1 MPGAYF
7 IKLLFCSWYEACLF
21 LKFMSDNLKSKT
33 QKGLVWSFV
42 ERFATQG
49 VQFLFGIILAR
60 LLSPED
66 YGTIAMPLV
75 FLAIAQCFIDSG
87 FSTALIRKPDL
98 TEEDLSTAFYFN
110 IGVGVICYFALF
122 LSSPLIADFY
132 NTPILSDLLKVTA
145 LATLFNPL
153 CAVQQ
158 AILTR
163 KIDFKTQAIVSL
175 SGAIV
180 SGSVGLVMAYSGYG
194 IWSLVFQQVGGYIIR
209 TILLWILGRW
219 KPKRKWSWESFHYLW
234 GFGSKMLG
242 SALLETTYNNIYPL
256 VIGKCFSAI
265 DLGNYTRA
273 QQFSSLPS
281 SNVTG
286 VLQRVTFPVL
296 STIQNEDERLAKN
309 YCKILKMSA
318 FLIFPMMLMLS
329 AIADP
334 LIRVLL
340 TDKWEG
346 CIILLQ
352 IICFDMMWYP
362 IHAINLNL
370 LTVKGRSDLFF
381 RLEVLKKIVG
391 ILIMCVAVPHGII
404 WMVSGGIVSSMFSL
418 VINTYYTGKLINV
431 GYLKQM
437 EDLLPIFGVSFVMWL
452 IIHASLLI
460 TSNNYIQLVIG
471 ICFGV
476 VFYLIAAKFLLKSEW
491 NDTIDMI
498 PIRLKRK

>member
-1 MPGAYF
+1 MQQV
-7 IKLLFCSWYEACLF
+7 S
-21 LKFMSDNLKSKT
+21 LKNKT
-33 QKGLVWSFV
+33 KKGLAWSMI

-60 LLSPED
+60 LLSPDD
-66 YGTIAMPLV
+66 YGVIAMPLV
-75 FLAIAQCFIDSG
+75 FLAIAQCIIDSG
-87 FSTALIRKPDL
+87 FSTALIRKPEL
-98 TEEDLSTAFYFN
+98 TEDDLSTAFYFN
-110 IGVGVICYFALF
+110 IGIGILCYAVLF

-132 NTPILSDLLKVTA
+132 HTPILSSLLKVTA
-145 LATLFNPL
+145 LAVLFNPL

-175 SGAIV
+175 SGAVV
-180 SGSVGLVMAYSGYG
+180 SGIIGLYMAYNGFG
-194 IWSLVFQQVGGYIIR
+194 VWSLVFQQVGGYVMR
-209 TILLWILGRW
+209 TILLWVLGKW

-242 SALLETTYNNIYPL
+242 SGLLDTIYNNIYPI
-256 VIGKCFSAI
+256 VIGKYFSAQ

-296 STIQNEDERLAKN
+296 SSIQNEDERLAKD
-309 YCKILKMSA
+309 YRKILKLSA
-318 FLIFPMMLMLS
+318 FFVFPMMLMLS

-334 LIRVLL
+334 LVKVLL

-352 IICFDMMWYP
+352 IICFSMMWYP

-381 RLEVLKKIVG
+381 RLEIFKKVVGVIIMCITIPNG
-391 ILIMCVAVPHGII
+391 IL
-404 WMVSGGIVSSMFSL
+404 WMVSGSVVSSMIAL
-418 VINTYYTGKLINV
+418 IINTYYTGKIIHV
-431 GYLKQM
+431 GYFKQM
-437 EDLLPIFGVSFVMWL
+437 RDLFPIFGVSFAMWL
-452 IIHASLLI
+452 VIHVSFWLS
-460 TSNNYIQLVIG
+460 SNIYTQLFIGVIV
-471 ICFGV
+471 GV
-476 VFYLIAAKFLLKSEW
+476 VFYLVSAKIILKSEW
-491 NDTIDMI
+491 NDVLDMI
-498 PIRLKRK
+498 PGKFKHK

>member
-1 MPGAYF
+1 MQQD
-7 IKLLFCSWYEACLF
+7 S
-21 LKFMSDNLKSKT
+21 LKNKT
-33 QKGLVWSFV
+33 KKGLAWSMI

-60 LLSPED
+60 LLSPDD
-66 YGTIAMPLV
+66 YGIIAMPLV
-75 FLAIAQCFIDSG
+75 FLAIAQCIIDSG
-87 FSTALIRKPDL
+87 FSTALIRKPEL
-98 TEEDLSTAFYFN
+98 TEDDLSTAFYFN
-110 IGVGVICYFALF
+110 IGIGILCYAVLF
-122 LSSPLIADFY
+122 FSSPLIADFY
-132 NTPILSDLLKVTA
+132 HTPILSSLLKVTA
-145 LATLFNPL
+145 LAVLFNPL

-175 SGAIV
+175 SGAVV
-180 SGSVGLVMAYSGYG
+180 SGIVGLYMAYNGFG
-194 IWSLVFQQVGGYIIR
+194 VWSLVFQQVGGYVMR
-209 TILLWILGRW
+209 TILLWVLGKW

-242 SALLETTYNNIYPL
+242 SGLLDTIYNNIYPI
-256 VIGKCFSAI
+256 VIGKYFSAQ

-296 STIQNEDERLAKN
+296 SSIQNEDERLARN
-309 YCKILKMSA
+309 YRKILKLSA
-318 FLIFPMMLMLS
+318 FLIFPLMLILS
-329 AIADP
+329 AVADP

-340 TDKWEG
+340 SDKWEG

-352 IICFDMMWYP
+352 ILCFSLMWYP

-381 RLEVLKKIVG
+381 RLEVFKKIIGVS
-391 ILIMCVAVPHGII
+391 IMVVTIPHGII
-404 WMVSGGIVSSMFSL
+404 WMVSGGIVSSMISL
-418 VINTYYTGKLINV
+418 IINTYYTGKLINV

-437 EDLLPIFGVSFVMWL
+437 GDLLPIFGVSFAVWIIVHGSMMMSSNIYVQL
-452 IIHASLLI
+452 IIGC
-460 TSNNYIQLVIG
+460 LV
-471 ICFGV
+471 GV
-476 VFYLIAAKFLLKSEW
+476 IVYLVLAKLFLRTEWEDAMSMVPDRLNIKFYFL
-491 NDTIDMI
+491 N
-498 PIRLKRK
+498 R

>member
-1 MPGAYF
+1 
-7 IKLLFCSWYEACLF
+7 
-21 LKFMSDNLKSKT
+21 MSENLKVKT
-33 QKGLVWSFV
+33 QKGLVWSFI

-75 FLAIAQCFIDSG
+75 FLAIAQCIIDSG

-98 TEEDLSTAFYFN
+98 TEDDLSTAFYFN
-110 IGVGVICYFALF
+110 IGVGVVCYLLLF
-122 LSSPLIADFY
+122 FSSPLIAEFY
-132 NTPILSDLLKVTA
+132 NTPILADLLKVTA

-163 KIDFKTQAIVSL
+163 KIDFKTQAVVSL
-175 SGAIV
+175 SGALV
-180 SGSVGLVMAYSGYG
+180 SGIAGLTMAYNGFG
-194 IWSLVFQQVGGYIIR
+194 VWSLVCQQVGGYAIR
-209 TILLWILGRW
+209 TILLWVLGRW
-219 KPKRKWSWESFHYLW
+219 TPKRRWSWKSFHYLW

-242 SALLETTYNNIYPL
+242 SGLLDTIYTNIYPI
-256 VIGKCFSAI
+256 VIGKFFSAN

-273 QQFSSLPS
+273 QQFATLPS

-296 STIQNEDERLAKN
+296 SKIQNEDERLARN
-309 YCKILKMSA
+309 YRKILKLSA

-334 LIRVLL
+334 LVRVIL
-340 TDKWEG
+340 TDKWKG

-352 IICFDMMWYP
+352 IVCFSMMWYP

-381 RLEVLKKIVG
+381 RLEIFKKVCG
-391 ILIMCVAVPHGII
+391 VCVMCVTIPHGII
-404 WMVSGGIVSSMFSL
+404 WMVSGGIVSSMIAL

-431 GYLKQM
+431 GYLRQM
-437 EDLLPIFGVSFVMWL
+437 GDLLPIFGISFFMWL
-452 IIHASLLI
+452 VIHVFLWL
-460 TSNNYIQLVIG
+460 TSNIYIQLPLG
-471 ICFGV
+471 IFAGLLVYIVCARV
-476 VFYLIAAKFLLKSEW
+476 LLKSEW
-491 NDTIDMI
+491 EDAMSML
-498 PIRLKRK
+498 PARYKRKI

>member
-1 MPGAYF
+1 
-7 IKLLFCSWYEACLF
+7 
-21 LKFMSDNLKSKT
+21 MSENLKVKT
-33 QKGLVWSFV
+33 QKGLVWSFI

-75 FLAIAQCFIDSG
+75 FLAIAQCIIDSG

-98 TEEDLSTAFYFN
+98 TEDDLSTAFYFN
-110 IGVGVICYFALF
+110 IGVGVVCYLLLF
-122 LSSPLIADFY
+122 FSSPLIAEFY
-132 NTPILSDLLKVTA
+132 NTPILADLLKVTA

-163 KIDFKTQAIVSL
+163 KIDFKTQAVVSL
-175 SGAIV
+175 SGALV
-180 SGSVGLVMAYSGYG
+180 SGFAGLTMAYNGFG
-194 IWSLVFQQVGGYIIR
+194 VWSLVCQQVGGYAIR
-209 TILLWILGRW
+209 TILLWVLGRW
-219 KPKRKWSWESFHYLW
+219 TPKRRWSWKSFHYLW

-242 SALLETTYNNIYPL
+242 SGLLDTIYTNIYPI
-256 VIGKCFSAI
+256 VIGKFFSAN

-273 QQFSSLPS
+273 QQFATLPS

-296 STIQNEDERLAKN
+296 SKIQNEDERLARN
-309 YCKILKMSA
+309 YRKILKLSA

-334 LIRVLL
+334 LVRVIL
-340 TDKWEG
+340 TDKWKG
-346 CIILLQ
+346 CIILLH
-352 IICFDMMWYP
+352 IVCFSMMWYP

-381 RLEVLKKIVG
+381 RLEIFKKVCG
-391 ILIMCVAVPHGII
+391 VCVMCVTIPHGII
-404 WMVSGGIVSSMFSL
+404 WMVSGGIVSSMIAL

-431 GYLKQM
+431 GYLRQM
-437 EDLLPIFGVSFVMWL
+437 GDLLPIFGISFFMWL
-452 IIHASLLI
+452 VIHVFLWL
-460 TSNNYIQLVIG
+460 TSNIYIQLPLG
-471 ICFGV
+471 IFAGLLVYIVCARV
-476 VFYLIAAKFLLKSEW
+476 LLKSEW
-491 NDTIDMI
+491 EDAMSML
-498 PIRLKRK
+498 PARYKRKI

>member
-1 MPGAYF
+1 
-7 IKLLFCSWYEACLF
+7 
-21 LKFMSDNLKSKT
+21 MSENLKSKT

-66 YGTIAMPLV
+66 YGTIAIPLV
-75 FLAIAQCFIDSG
+75 FLAIAQCVIDSG
-87 FSTALIRKPDL
+87 FSTALVRKPEL
-98 TEEDLSTAFYFN
+98 TDDDLSTAFYFN
-110 IGVGVICYFALF
+110 IGVGIICYSILF
-122 LSSPLIADFY
+122 LTSPLIADFY
-132 NTPILSDLLKVTA
+132 NTPILADLLKVTA

-163 KIDFKTQAIVSL
+163 KIDFKTQAVVSL

-180 SGSVGLVMAYSGYG
+180 SGIVGLLMAYNGFG
-194 IWSLVFQQVGGYIIR
+194 VWSLVCQQVGGYVIR
-209 TILLWILGRW
+209 TVLLWILGRW
-219 KPKRKWSWESFHYLW
+219 KPKRRWSWESFHYLW
-234 GFGSKMLG
+234 GFGSKMLASG
-242 SALLETTYNNIYPL
+242 LLDTIYNNIYPI
-256 VIGKCFSAI
+256 VIGKFFSAN

-273 QQFSSLPS
+273 QQFATLPS

-296 STIQNEDERLAKN
+296 SSIQNEDERLARN
-309 YCKILKMSA
+309 YRKILKLSA

-334 LIRVLL
+334 LVRVVL

-352 IICFDMMWYP
+352 IVCFSMMWYP

-381 RLEVLKKIVG
+381 RLEIFKKICGVCV
-391 ILIMCVAVPHGII
+391 MCVTIPQGII
-404 WMVSGGIVSSMFSL
+404 WMVSGGIVSSMIAL
-418 VINTYYTGKLINV
+418 LINTYYTGKLIKV
-431 GYLKQM
+431 GYLRQM
-437 EDLLPIFGVSFVMWL
+437 GDLFPIFGVAFLMWL
-452 IIHASLLI
+452 VIHISLWI
-460 TSNNYIQLVIG
+460 TSNVYLQLPIG
-471 ICFGV
+471 IFVGLL
-476 VFYLIAAKFLLKSEW
+476 VFIVCAKLLLKSEW
-491 NDTIDMI
+491 EDAMSML
-498 PIRLKRK
+498 PAKFKRNK

>member
-1 MPGAYF
+1 
-7 IKLLFCSWYEACLF
+7 
-21 LKFMSDNLKSKT
+21 MSDNLKSKT

-391 ILIMCVAVPHGII
+391 ILIMCVAIPHGII

-437 EDLLPIFGVSFVMWL
+437 GDLLPILGGSFVMWL

>member
-1 MPGAYF
+1 
-7 IKLLFCSWYEACLF
+7 
-21 LKFMSDNLKSKT
+21 MSENLKVKT

-42 ERFATQG
+42 DRFATQG

-75 FLAIAQCFIDSG
+75 FLAIAQCVIDSG
-87 FSTALIRKPDL
+87 FSTALVRKADL
-98 TEEDLSTAFYFN
+98 TDDDLSTAFYFN
-110 IGVGVICYFALF
+110 IGVGVISYTVLF
-122 LSSPLIADFY
+122 LTSPLIADFY
-132 NTPILSDLLKVTA
+132 NTPILADLLKVTA

-163 KIDFKTQAIVSL
+163 KIDFKTQAVVSL
-175 SGAIV
+175 SGACV
-180 SGSVGLVMAYSGYG
+180 SGIVGLTMAYYG
-194 IWSLVFQQVGGYIIR
+194 FGVWALVCQQVGGYVIR
-209 TILLWILGRW
+209 TILLWILGKW
-219 KPKRKWSWESFHYLW
+219 VPQRKWSWDSFRYLW
-234 GFGSKMLG
+234 GFGSKMLASG
-242 SALLETTYNNIYPL
+242 LLDTIYTNIYPI
-256 VIGKCFSAI
+256 VIGKFFSAN

-273 QQFSSLPS
+273 QQFATLPS

-296 STIQNEDERLAKN
+296 SRIQNEDERLARN
-309 YCKILKMSA
+309 YRKILKLSA

-329 AIADP
+329 AIAEP
-334 LIRVLL
+334 LVRVIL

-352 IICFDMMWYP
+352 IVCFSMMWYP

-381 RLEVLKKIVG
+381 RLEIFKKVCG
-391 ILIMCVAVPHGII
+391 VCVMCVTIPQGII
-404 WMVSGGIVSSMFSL
+404 WMVSGGIVSSMIAL

-431 GYLKQM
+431 GYLRQM
-437 EDLLPIFGVSFVMWL
+437 GDLLPIFSVSFFMWL
-452 IIHASLLI
+452 VIHASLWL
-460 TSNNYIQLVIG
+460 TSNIYIQLPLG
-471 ICFGV
+471 IFVGLLVYIICARV
-476 VFYLIAAKFLLKSEW
+476 LLKSEW
-491 NDTIDMI
+491 EDAMSML
-498 PIRLKRK
+498 PARLKRKI

>member
-1 MPGAYF
+1 
-7 IKLLFCSWYEACLF
+7 
-21 LKFMSDNLKSKT
+21 MSDNLQQKT
-33 QKGLVWSFV
+33 KKGLVWSMI

-60 LLSPED
+60 LLSPDD
-66 YGTIAMPLV
+66 YGIIAMPLV
-75 FLAIAQCFIDSG
+75 FLAIAQCIIDSG
-87 FSTALIRKPDL
+87 FSTALIRKPEL
-98 TEEDLSTAFYFN
+98 TEDDLSTAFYFN
-110 IGVGVICYFALF
+110 IGIGILCYAVLF
-122 LSSPLIADFY
+122 FSSPLIADFY
-132 NTPILSDLLKVTA
+132 HTPILSSLLKVTA
-145 LATLFNPL
+145 LAVLFNPL

-175 SGAIV
+175 SGAVV
-180 SGSVGLVMAYSGYG
+180 SGIVGLYMAYNGFG
-194 IWSLVFQQVGGYIIR
+194 VWSLVFQQVGGYVMR
-209 TILLWILGRW
+209 TILLWILGKW

-242 SALLETTYNNIYPL
+242 SGLLDTIYNNIYPI
-256 VIGKCFSAI
+256 VIGKYFSAQ

-296 STIQNEDERLAKN
+296 SSIQNEDERLARN
-309 YCKILKMSA
+309 YRKILKLSA
-318 FLIFPMMLMLS
+318 FLIFPLMLILS
-329 AIADP
+329 AVADP

-340 TDKWEG
+340 SDKWEG

-352 IICFDMMWYP
+352 ILCFSLMWYP

-381 RLEVLKKIVG
+381 RLEVFKKIIGVS
-391 ILIMCVAVPHGII
+391 IMVVTIPHGII
-404 WMVSGGIVSSMFSL
+404 WMVSGGIVSSMISL
-418 VINTYYTGKLINV
+418 IINTYYTGKLINV

-437 EDLLPIFGVSFVMWL
+437 GDLLPIFGVSFAVWIIVHGSMMMSSNIYVQL
-452 IIHASLLI
+452 IIGC
-460 TSNNYIQLVIG
+460 LV
-471 ICFGV
+471 GV
-476 VFYLIAAKFLLKSEW
+476 IVYLVLAKLFLRTEWEDTMSMVPDRLNIKFYFL
-491 NDTIDMI
+491 N
-498 PIRLKRK
+498 R